1 MVDIGKALDIGDATT
16 GAGAILMQPVI
27 DKVVAQ
33 LVDENCE
40 ASWRHDVSI
49 STKIGEH
56 LEAWLAGIF
65 DSDGSISFYQQKQNG
80 SVYVN
85 FSPVSNKRWDITNEV
100 AKQVKLITK
109 SKASLSVR
117 ENGLAELKIGSFG
130 RQKAYL
136 ERISPYVQIRRTL
149 TLVTLEFLERVRQR
163 GFTGEARKEFLRHHL
178 GTLSTRHKQDNT
190 ENRLSGCAL
199 AAWLAGVIDGDGC
212 IRIETGYGKPTRPK
226 ITLNSIDFPH
236 TTYVT
241 ALDELG
247 IKSKDYVG
255 FVKVLEKESVGKLLV
270 ATLPYLIGKLSQA
283 RLALVFL
290 RLRRK
295 LTWKL
300 RFEALRLMKKLNSRQ
315 FVESSRSGAP
325 LVERFIQR
333 MKVCSDLHSDMQ
345 TQPEMVGRQALSLV
359 MK

>member
-1 MVDIGKALDIGDATT
+1 MVTCC
-16 GAGAILMQPVI
+16 
-27 DKVVAQ
+27 
-33 LVDENCE
+33 ENP
-40 ASWRHDVSI
+40 A
-49 STKIGEH
+49 KIGEH

-65 DSDGSISFYQQKQNG
+65 DSDGSISFYQQGQND

-100 AKQVKLITK
+100 ANQVKLVTG
-109 SKASLSVR
+109 SRVSLSVR
-117 ENGLAELKIGSFG
+117 ENGLTELKIGSFS

-136 ERISPYVQIRRTL
+136 EKILPYVQLRRTL
-149 TLVTLEFLERVRQR
+149 ILMTLEFLERVRRR
-163 GFTGEARKEFLRHHL
+163 GFTGEARKEFLRRHL
-178 GTLSTRHKQDNT
+178 GETLSTRHKQDNT
-190 ENRLSGCAL
+190 ENRLSGSVL
-199 AAWLAGVIDGDGC
+199 AAWLAGAIDGDGC
-212 IRIETGYGKPTRPK
+212 IRIETGYGRPTRPK
-226 ITLNSIDFPH
+226 ITLNSTDFPH

-241 ALDELG
+241 ALDSLG

-255 FVKVLEKESVGKLLV
+255 FVKVIRKDAVEKLLV

-290 RLRRK
+290 RLRKR

-325 LVERFIQR
+325 LVERLVQR

-359 MK
+359 TK